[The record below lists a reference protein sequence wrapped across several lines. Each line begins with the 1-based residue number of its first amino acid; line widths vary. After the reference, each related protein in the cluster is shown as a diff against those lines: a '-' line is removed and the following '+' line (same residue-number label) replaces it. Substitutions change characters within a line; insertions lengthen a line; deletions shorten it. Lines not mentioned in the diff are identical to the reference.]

1 MTMQVRDF
9 SALEM
14 AHSGTSTRSA
24 SWTTGPKPR
33 RFAPAHPQVGGRL
46 MTVNLA
52 DYVEADVLPT
62 LRAVHRRVREMTL
75 SQAACP

>member
-1 MTMQVRDF
+1 
-9 SALEM
+9 
-14 AHSGTSTRSA
+14 
-24 SWTTGPKPR
+24 
-33 RFAPAHPQVGGRL
+33 

-75 SQAACP
+75 SRLPARNTRKARSRAVAAGSVSTWPRRWIARRGRPC